1 MLKKTAIAAA
11 VVVGNLVAAA
21 PPSAFA
27 DTPAAAVAAPVA
39 PLLKPQD
46 LKALVGQAGVR
57 ILDIRGEKDYAAGH
71 IPGAVNT
78 PYALYRGPQDNPG
91 ALQSEAR
98 LTEVLRKAGIDA
110 DSRVVV
116 VHAGSDHT
124 DFGAAA
130 RVYWTLKAGGLTRLS
145 IADGGTAAWKA
156 AGGTLEATVPGVA
169 PSQFSYRYD
178 RSMIAT
184 KDEIAAAIKAGNAP
198 VLLDARPT
206 GFFQGEQ
213 RADASA
219 RYGTLPGARVL
230 DNAGFFRKGE
240 VTLRS
245 DAELRTLVQQAGV
258 EATPAVS
265 FCNTGHWAATNWF
278 VLSEIAGNKDVKLYP
293 ESVVEWSKSDLPM
306 DNQPS
311 RITALLQDAKRS
323 LAK

>member
-1 MLKKTAIAAA
+1 MLKKIALAAA
-11 VVVGNLVAAA
+11 LVVGTLPALV
-21 PPSAFA
+21 PSAA
-27 DTPAAAVAAPVA
+27 LANTPAAAVPAATSA
-39 PLLKPQD
+39 LLKPQD
-46 LKALVGQAGVR
+46 LKAVLGQPDVR
-57 ILDIRGEKDYAAGH
+57 ILDIRAEKDYAAGH
-71 IPGAVNT
+71 IPGAINT

-91 ALQSEAR
+91 ALQSEAK
-98 LTEVLRKAGIDA
+98 LTEVLRKAGLDTN
-110 DSRVVV
+110 SRVVV

-156 AGGTLEATVPGVA
+156 AGGALETAAPNVA

-178 RSMIAT
+178 KSMIAT
-184 KDEIAAAIKAGNAP
+184 KDEIAAAVQAGKAP
-198 VLLDARPT
+198 VLLDARPAS
-206 GFFQGEQ
+206 FFKGEQ

-219 RYGTLPGARVL
+219 RYGTLPGARAL
-230 DNAGFFRKGE
+230 DNAGFFAKGQ
-240 VTLRS
+240 VTLKP

-258 EATPAVS
+258 DSAPTVS

-278 VLSEIAGNKDVKLYP
+278 VLSEIAGNKNVKLYP

-306 DNQPS
+306 DNEPS
-311 RITALLQDAKRS
+311 RVTALLQDAKRS

>member
-1 MLKKTAIAAA
+1 MLKKIALAAA
-11 VVVGNLVAAA
+11 LVVGTLPALV
-21 PPSAFA
+21 PSAA
-27 DTPAAAVAAPVA
+27 LANTPAAAVPAATSA
-39 PLLKPQD
+39 LLKPQD
-46 LKALVGQAGVR
+46 LKAVLGQPDVR
-57 ILDIRGEKDYAAGH
+57 ILDIRAEKDYAAGH
-71 IPGAVNT
+71 IPGAINT

-91 ALQSEAR
+91 ALQSEAK
-98 LTEVLRKAGIDA
+98 LTEVLRKAGLDA
-110 DSRVVV
+110 NSRVVV

-156 AGGTLEATVPGVA
+156 AGGALETAAPNVA

-178 RSMIAT
+178 KSMIAT
-184 KDEIAAAIKAGNAP
+184 KDEIAAAVQAGKAP
-198 VLLDARPT
+198 VLLDARPAS
-206 GFFQGEQ
+206 FFKGEQ

-219 RYGTLPGARVL
+219 RYGTLPGARAL
-230 DNAGFFRKGE
+230 DNAGFFAKGQ
-240 VTLRS
+240 VTLKP

-258 EATPAVS
+258 DSAPTVS

-278 VLSEIAGNKDVKLYP
+278 VLSEIAGNKNVKLYP

-306 DNQPS
+306 DNEPS
-311 RITALLQDAKRS
+311 RVTALLQDAKRS

>member
-1 MLKKTAIAAA
+1 MLKKIALAAA
-11 VVVGNLVAAA
+11 LVVGTLPALVPTAALA
-21 PPSAFA
+21 N
-27 DTPAAAVAAPVA
+27 TPAAAVPAATSA
-39 PLLKPQD
+39 LLKPQD
-46 LKALVGQAGVR
+46 LKAVLGQPDVR
-57 ILDIRGEKDYAAGH
+57 ILDIRAEKDYAAGH
-71 IPGAVNT
+71 IPGAINT

-91 ALQSEAR
+91 ALQSEAK
-98 LTEVLRKAGIDA
+98 LTEVLRKAGLDA
-110 DSRVVV
+110 NSRVVV

-156 AGGTLEATVPGVA
+156 AGGALETAAPNVA

-178 RSMIAT
+178 KSMIAT
-184 KDEIAAAIKAGNAP
+184 KDEIAAAVQAGKAP
-198 VLLDARPT
+198 VLLDARPAS
-206 GFFQGEQ
+206 FFKGEQ

-219 RYGTLPGARVL
+219 RYGTLPGARAL
-230 DNAGFFRKGE
+230 DNAGFFAKGQ
-240 VTLRS
+240 VTLKP

-258 EATPAVS
+258 DSAPTVS

-278 VLSEIAGNKDVKLYP
+278 VLSEIAGNKNVKLYP

-306 DNQPS
+306 DNEPS
-311 RITALLQDAKRS
+311 RVTALLQDAKRS

>member
-1 MLKKTAIAAA
+1 MLKKISLAAA
-11 VVVGNLVAAA
+11 LVVGTLPALVPTAALA
-21 PPSAFA
+21 N
-27 DTPAAAVAAPVA
+27 TPAAAVPAATSA
-39 PLLKPQD
+39 LLKPQD
-46 LKALVGQAGVR
+46 LKAVLGQPDVR
-57 ILDIRGEKDYAAGH
+57 ILDIRAEKDYAAGH
-71 IPGAVNT
+71 IPGAINT

-91 ALQSEAR
+91 ALQSEAK
-98 LTEVLRKAGIDA
+98 LTEVLRKAGLDA
-110 DSRVVV
+110 NSRVVV

-156 AGGTLEATVPGVA
+156 AGGALETAAPNVA

-178 RSMIAT
+178 KSMIAT
-184 KDEIAAAIKAGNAP
+184 KDEIAAAVQAGKAP
-198 VLLDARPT
+198 VLLDARPAS
-206 GFFQGEQ
+206 FFKGEQ

-219 RYGTLPGARVL
+219 RYGTLPGARAL
-230 DNAGFFRKGE
+230 DNAGFFAKGQ
-240 VTLRS
+240 VTLKP

-258 EATPAVS
+258 DSAPTVS

-278 VLSEIAGNKDVKLYP
+278 VLSEIAGNKNVKLYP

-306 DNQPS
+306 DNEPS
-311 RITALLQDAKRS
+311 RVTALLQDAKRS